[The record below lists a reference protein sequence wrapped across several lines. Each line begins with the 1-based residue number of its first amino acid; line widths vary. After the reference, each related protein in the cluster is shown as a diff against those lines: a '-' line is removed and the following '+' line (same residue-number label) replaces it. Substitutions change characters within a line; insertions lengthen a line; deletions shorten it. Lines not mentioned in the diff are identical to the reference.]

1 MKMKGR
7 ITSLQR
13 MSIHDGPG
21 IRTVVFLKGCNMRC
35 KWCHNPETWSFKP
48 QIQYIQEKCIHCG
61 TCIAACPQKAI
72 TPLADQIQIDYSLCA
87 TCGTCA
93 ASCCTQ
99 AISVVGEVVDIETL
113 WKRIEKDLPF
123 FKSSGGGITISG
135 GEPLLQKEFVK
146 EFLMHCKEHHIHTA
160 IETNLSVDWEVIEE
174 LIPWVDLWMCDFKLF
189 DSEKHKHWTGIDN
202 QATIQ
207 NICRLGEKK
216 IPTLVR
222 TPIIPGVNDSEEEM
236 REMTA
241 WIAGLRDGS
250 CKVTGSEIPLHISR
264 FFPRFHMTDRGATDV
279 RKKYRLADIAR
290 EKLKYVYTGNC

>member
-1 MKMKGR
+1 MKGR

-99 AISVVGEVVDIETL
+99 ALSVVGEVVDIETL

-123 FKSSGGGITISG
+123 FQTSGGGITISG

-146 EFLMHCKEHHIHTA
+146 EFLQYCKEC
-160 IETNLSVDWEVIEE
+160 LST
-174 LIPWVDLWMCDFKLF
+174 M
-189 DSEKHKHWTGIDN
+189 
-202 QATIQ
+202 
-207 NICRLGEKK
+207 
-216 IPTLVR
+216 VR
-222 TPIIPGVNDSEEEM
+222 G
-236 REMTA
+236 
-241 WIAGLRDGS
+241 
-250 CKVTGSEIPLHISR
+250 
-264 FFPRFHMTDRGATDV
+264 
-279 RKKYRLADIAR
+279 
-290 EKLKYVYTGNC
+290 

>member
-87 TCGTCA
+87 NCGTCA

-99 AISVVGEVVDIETL
+99 ALSVVGEVVDIETL
-113 WKRIEKDLPF
+113 WQRIEKDLPF

-146 EFLMHCKEHHIHTA
+146 EFLKHCKEQHIHTA
-160 IETNLSVDWEVIEE
+160 IETNLSVNWEVIEE

-189 DSEKHKHWTGIDN
+189 DSEKHKHWTGINN

-222 TPIIPGVNDSEEEM
+222 TPIIPGVNDSEEEIENICRILKPYADTLSYELLGFHTLGFPKYDSLGM
-236 REMTA
+236 ENE
-241 WIAGLRDGS
+241 LKD
-250 CKVTGSEIPLHISR
+250 SEQLS
-264 FFPRFHMTDRGATDV
+264 A
-279 RKKYRLADIAR
+279 
-290 EKLKYVYTGNC
+290 EQLKTLKNILSKHQL